1 MTILPTLPN
10 LSAVTSLPQL
20 GAEIGQAAD
29 GATGGFED
37 TLRGAMQGVQQ
48 MEGQAQQQVT
58 GLLSGNG
65 QDVHSATLAVEQANL
80 SFELMLQVR
89 NKVVSA
95 YQDISRLQF

>member
-1 MTILPTLPN
+1 MTILPN
-10 LSAVTSLPQL
+10 LSSVASMPQL
-20 GAEIGQAAD
+20 GTDIGTAAD
-29 GATGGFED
+29 SPTGGFED
-37 TLRGAMQGVQQ
+37 TLRGAIQGVQQ
-48 MEGQAQQQVT
+48 MEGQAQQQVA

-65 QDVHSATLAVEQANL
+65 QDVHSAALAMEQANL

>member
-1 MTILPTLPN
+1 
-10 LSAVTSLPQL
+10 
-20 GAEIGQAAD
+20 
-29 GATGGFED
+29 
-37 TLRGAMQGVQQ
+37 

-95 YQDISRLQF
+95 YQEISRLQF

>member
-1 MTILPTLPN
+1 MTILPNLPS
-10 LSAVTSLPQL
+10 LGAIPSLPQL
-20 GAEIGQAAD
+20 GAEAGNAAD
-29 GATGGFED
+29 GTTGGFGD
-37 TLRGAMQGVQQ
+37 TLRGAIQGVQQ

-95 YQDISRLQF
+95 YQEISRLQF

>member
-1 MTILPTLPN
+1 MTILPN
-10 LSAVTSLPQL
+10 LGAIPSLPQL
-20 GAEIGQAAD
+20 GAEAGNAAD
-29 GATGGFED
+29 GTTGGFGD
-37 TLRGAMQGVQQ
+37 TLRGAIQGVQQ

-65 QDVHSATLAVEQANL
+65 QDVHTATLAVEQANL

-95 YQDISRLQF
+95 YQEISRLQF